1 MVFVWSAIS
10 RYVDKVGNT
19 TMSMKCMEM
28 MNIQQGAAFLL
39 VALFGVDLLAGSPVV
54 IAHRGASGYCIEHSE
69 AAKVLAHAQNAD
81 YIEQDVVLTKDRVLV
96 VSHDITMEAT
106 TNVDEV
112 FPKRRREDGKFYF
125 ADFTWSELQS
135 VSLRP
140 RMDRSSGKVTAG
152 PGVACGQKILTL
164 ENEIKL
170 LRSLDH
176 ALGRKTG
183 LYIELKGPSFYEK
196 ELGVKMGELLLDELK
211 RLEVSTD
218 PKDCLIQCF
227 EENALIDL
235 KNRLRCPYSL
245 ILLMGGKGTEFDFQ
259 QIASYAYG
267 VGPSLQML
275 ARQDANTI
283 VSTGFAEK
291 AKAAGLKLHPYTV
304 RKNSQPSWSPSLDE
318 THRFLLSELRVDG
331 FFTDYPDLGR
341 QAVDRMVKP

>member
-1 MVFVWSAIS
+1 MK
-10 RYVDKVGNT
+10 KV
-19 TMSMKCMEM
+19 
-28 MNIQQGAAFLL
+28 QQGAAFVIATVLSVDL
-39 VALFGVDLLAGSPVV
+39 VAESPVV
-54 IAHRGASGYCIEHSE
+54 IAHRGASGYFIEHSE

-81 YIEQDVVLTKDRVLV
+81 YIEQDVVLTKDRVLI

-112 FPKRRREDGKFYF
+112 FPMRRRADGKFYF

-140 RMDRSSGKVTAG
+140 RMERSGGRVATG

-170 LRSLDH
+170 LRGLDQT
-176 ALGRKTG
+176 LGRSTG

-196 ELGVKMGELLLDELK
+196 ELGVKMGEMLLGELN

-218 PKDCLIQCF
+218 PKDCFIQCF

-235 KNRLRCPYSL
+235 KNRLKCPYAL
-245 ILLMGGKGTEFDFQ
+245 VLLMGGRGSEFDFQ

-275 ARQDANTI
+275 ARNEESKI
-283 VSTGFAEK
+283 VSTGFVER

-318 THRFLLSELRVDG
+318 THRFLIDELRVDG
-331 FFTDYPDLGR
+331 FFTDFPDLGR
-341 QAVDRMVKP
+341 QAVDRRGKP

>member
-1 MVFVWSAIS
+1 
-10 RYVDKVGNT
+10 
-19 TMSMKCMEM
+19 MSKRSMAMMKF
-28 MNIQQGAAFLL
+28 QQGTAFVLAA
-39 VALFGVDLLAGSPVV
+39 VFGVDLLAGSPVV
-54 IAHRGASGYCIEHSE
+54 IAHRGASGYCVEHSE

-81 YIEQDVVLTKDRVLV
+81 YIEQDVVLTKDRVLI

-112 FPKRRREDGKFYF
+112 FPMRRREDGKFYF

-140 RMDRSSGKVTAG
+140 RMERFSGRVAPG

-170 LRSLDH
+170 LRSLDQ
-176 ALGRKTG
+176 ALGRSTG

-196 ELGVKMGELLLDELK
+196 ELGVKMGEVLLDELK

-235 KNRLRCPYSL
+235 KNRLKCPYAL
-245 ILLMGGKGTEFDFQ
+245 ILLMGGRGNEFDFQ

-275 ARQDANTI
+275 ARQEANKI
-283 VSTGFAEK
+283 VSTGFVEK

-318 THRFLLSELRVDG
+318 THRFLLDELKVDG

-341 QAVDRMVKP
+341 EAVDRMVKP